1 MGIPRNTIN
10 GDVDYW
16 NAKIVTSSNIIDP
29 EESVVINIQKFEIQQ
44 SRLRENLDKAEN
56 FQERQAIEKMI
67 FDIEREITN
76 TKIKLTNSMRR
87 IHKLQIDYVNNWLK
101 DKGVDLRYLTFLDTM
116 SVSEK
121 AQQRISKIIKED
133 RIKTGL

>member
-1 MGIPRNTIN
+1 
-10 GDVDYW
+10 
-16 NAKIVTSSNIIDP
+16 
-29 EESVVINIQKFEIQQ
+29 
-44 SRLRENLDKAEN
+44 
-56 FQERQAIEKMI
+56 MI

-76 TKIKLTNSMRR
+76 TKIKLANSLKR
-87 IHKLQIDYVNNWLK
+87 IHKLEIDHLNKWLK
-101 DKGVDLRYLTFLDTM
+101 DKGVDFRYLTFLDTI